1 MKTKSFGLISVL
13 LIILLA
19 GSIKVFG
26 QQNNA
31 QNKIKTVVV
40 YDEKFDK
47 LISKKYKES
56 ETSYDLKGNITED
69 IQYTEGKV
77 DKHFV
82 YQYDSENNKIKETEF
97 DTNGRVIKISEYK
110 IEKGLRT
117 EKTVYDSNMK
127 IKSKKTYIYTSY

>member
-1 MKTKSFGLISVL
+1 MKTISIRLISVL
-13 LIILLA
+13 LIIFVA

-31 QNKIKTVVV
+31 MNKIKTVIV

-97 DTNGRVIKISEYK
+97 DPNGRVIKISEYK
-110 IEKGLRT
+110 IEKGLRI
-117 EKTVYDSNMK
+117 EKTVYDVNMK
-127 IKSKKTYIYTSY
+127 IKSKKTYVYTSY

>member
-1 MKTKSFGLISVL
+1 MKTKTFRSVSVL

-26 QQNNA
+26 QQNIV

-56 ETSYDLKGNITED
+56 ETSYDLKGNIIED
-69 IQYTEGKV
+69 IQYTEGKI

-97 DTNGRVIKISEYK
+97 DINGRVIKISEYK

-117 EKTVYDSNMK
+117 EKIVYDANMK
-127 IKSKKTYIYTSY
+127 IKSKKTYIYTAY

>member
-56 ETSYDLKGNITED
+56 ETSYDSKGNITED
-69 IQYTEGKV
+69 IQYTEGKI

-117 EKTVYDSNMK
+117 EKTVYDANMK

>member
-56 ETSYDLKGNITED
+56 ETSYDSKGNITED
-69 IQYTEGKV
+69 IQYTEGKI
-77 DKHFV
+77 DKHFI

-117 EKTVYDSNMK
+117 EKTVYDANMK

>member
-1 MKTKSFGLISVL
+1 MKTKTFRSVSVL

-26 QQNNA
+26 QQNIV

-56 ETSYDLKGNITED
+56 ETSYDLKGNIIED
-69 IQYTEGKV
+69 IQYTEGKT

-97 DTNGRVIKISEYK
+97 DINGRVIKISEYK

-117 EKTVYDSNMK
+117 EKIVYDANMK
-127 IKSKKTYIYTSY
+127 IKSKKTYIYTAY

>member
-26 QQNNA
+26 QQNNE

-69 IQYTEGKV
+69 IQYTEGKI

-117 EKTVYDSNMK
+117 EKTVYDANMK

>member
-82 YQYDSENNKIKETEF
+82 YQYDCENNKIKETEF

-117 EKTVYDSNMK
+117 EKTVYDANIK

>member
-1 MKTKSFGLISVL
+1 MKTKSFRLISVL
-13 LIILLA
+13 LIILVA

-31 QNKIKTVVV
+31 LNKIKTVVV

-69 IQYTEGKV
+69 IQYAEGKV
-77 DKHFV
+77 DKHFA

-97 DTNGRVIKISEYK
+97 DPNGRVIKISEYK

-117 EKTVYDSNMK
+117 EKTVYDVNMK

>member
-56 ETSYDLKGNITED
+56 ETSYDSKGNITED

-82 YQYDSENNKIKETEF
+82 YQYDSENNKIKETEL

-117 EKTVYDSNMK
+117 EKTVYDANMK

>member
-117 EKTVYDSNMK
+117 EKTVYDANMK